1 MKLKNLWLIAVAI
14 LIYACNA
21 EETRSWEVT
30 FDPNKPKDPNEQSII
45 NVAAGKFYKMNVV
58 ANNAYADKAPLD
70 PWTSGTKL
78 TDEET
83 GTLSTKNRG
92 VGWDAQTV
100 EVIIDL
106 GSLRSITEVSVHAI
120 SDPTLYQSGYLTI
133 KEYDR
138 DFRSDI
144 TNCIPCSNR
153 SINQQGQKPMGKSS
167 LTNYLFRQQRK
178 VGCLGKNRL

>member
-58 ANNAYADKAPLD
+58 ANSAYADKAPLD

-78 TDEET
+78 TMRRPVPSRLKTEE
-83 GTLSTKNRG
+83 S
-92 VGWDAQTV
+92 VGMHK
-100 EVIIDL
+100 L
-106 GSLRSITEVSVHAI
+106 
-120 SDPTLYQSGYLTI
+120 
-133 KEYDR
+133 
-138 DFRSDI
+138 
-144 TNCIPCSNR
+144 
-153 SINQQGQKPMGKSS
+153 
-167 LTNYLFRQQRK
+167 
-178 VGCLGKNRL
+178 

>member
-58 ANNAYADKAPLD
+58 ANSAYADKAPLD

-106 GSLRSITEVSVHAI
+106 GSLRNITEVSVHAI
-120 SDPTLYQSGYLTI
+120 SDPTSQIVFPAQIEVSTSY
-133 KEYDR
+133 
-138 DFRSDI
+138 FRSDI
-144 TNCIPCSNR
+144 TNCIPYSNR

-178 VGCLGKNRL
+178 VGRLGKNRL

>member
-58 ANNAYADKAPLD
+58 ANSAYADKAPLD

-120 SDPTLYQSGYLTI
+120 SDPTSQIVFPAQIEVSTTRTQSQPYAHHYRPSVVLTADSPVCRSVRIHPGYPRHSI
-133 KEYDR
+133 
-138 DFRSDI
+138 
-144 TNCIPCSNR
+144 CSE
-153 SINQQGQKPMGKSS
+153 
-167 LTNYLFRQQRK
+167 
-178 VGCLGKNRL
+178 